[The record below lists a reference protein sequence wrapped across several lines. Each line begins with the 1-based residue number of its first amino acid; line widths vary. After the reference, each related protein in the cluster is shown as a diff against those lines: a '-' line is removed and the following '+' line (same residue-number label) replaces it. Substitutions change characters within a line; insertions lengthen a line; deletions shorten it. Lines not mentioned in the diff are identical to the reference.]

1 MNSILKIIK
10 SGLELIRR
18 AFIRLLR
25 LMERI
30 TLRAHTR
37 QAESWLV
44 FWLAGLSF
52 LWLWDFFFL
61 NQPAFQALNQAFVN
75 TVFVAFAVVV
85 FAFFQAWVWLM
96 IVHFLEENEHKR
108 VLAGVH
114 FLLNVVRSV
123 PQIVGILFGYIV
135 LTLWVAK
142 GALSHDV
149 EILLLMALFI
159 SIFVFL
165 EVLDLLRERIKYFQK
180 LDFYNAMRVCGVSSW
195 RIINY
200 DIIYK
205 NSLAHLMNKAIGVF
219 AASIFLQ
226 CSVDFIISVGLSTQ
240 VNALNFPVTLGSLLA
255 TIDSKQDI
263 LAISYTLTHPGYLP
277 NLFFRHLLGISV
289 AFMIIFSLLSLFK
302 ITNALA
308 ERLER

>member
-10 SGLELIRR
+10 SGLDLIRR
-18 AFIRLLR
+18 AFIGLLR

-30 TLRAHTR
+30 TLRAHTH

-61 NQPAFQALNQAFVN
+61 NQPAFQALNQAFVH

-85 FAFFQAWVWLM
+85 FAFFQAWGWLM

-108 VLAGVH
+108 VLAAVH

-219 AASIFLQ
+219 AAAIFLQ

-308 ERLER
+308 ERLEG